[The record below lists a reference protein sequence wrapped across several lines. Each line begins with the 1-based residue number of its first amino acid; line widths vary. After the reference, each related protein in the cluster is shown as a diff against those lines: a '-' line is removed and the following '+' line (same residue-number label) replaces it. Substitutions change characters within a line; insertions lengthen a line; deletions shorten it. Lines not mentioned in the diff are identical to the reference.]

1 VQVLVTAGV
10 EKDRP
15 DNYGHTPLAYVIMY
29 DNPALAEYLLQ
40 VGAKISKVKRCIKVP
55 DWMHQLVK
63 KRETVMCCTRVLKG
77 VLKRRRGIVKD
88 VTHLIALYFWS
99 MRLK

>member
-1 VQVLVTAGV
+1 V

-40 VGAKISKVKRCIKVP
+40 VGAKISNVKRDIQVP
-55 DWMHQLVK
+55 DWMHQLIK
-63 KRETVMCCTRVLKG
+63 KRETIMRCTRVLKG
-77 VLKRRRGIVKD
+77 VLKWRLGLSKD
-88 VTHLIALYFWS
+88 ATHLIAIYFWS